1 MNEKLT
7 IEQTLD
13 KYGFIIHKV
22 QGTSMLPLLNE
33 DTDLV
38 RLVPV
43 KGKLKKYDLPLYRSP
58 QGTHYIL
65 HRILEVKKNYY
76 LICGDNNT
84 FYEKVP
90 FDRVVAVAEGFYKDG
105 KYVTCDDPEYLKYVE
120 KRCEGSVKNREV
132 YKKPIRIS
140 AEQRL
145 LLDMLRH
152 AVLDI
157 PYTSKPENINWK
169 LFFVLAQ
176 KQEIAAMLYPYV
188 KNTDCP
194 TELLI
199 RWKQVADMALRKEIL
214 FDAERKAIFAEFEKE
229 KIKHLPLK
237 GIIIKE
243 FYPHKG
249 MRQFADNDILFDGE
263 RRLDVQQIME
273 ARKYEVAFE
282 VAHDVYTRAPFYIY
296 EMHKTLFS
304 PNNPLQKGFS
314 DIWNRAVCD
323 AEGSYA
329 YHMTD
334 EDFYFYIVS
343 HFYKHYSTVGAGL
356 RYFADLFLM
365 RRKLIESHADF
376 DKIKKMLAK
385 AKLDK
390 FNDFAVDLT
399 EGLFAEEYQ
408 ELPPEKISYILES
421 GMYGTQ
427 ENYVTNHLKN
437 QSKIHY
443 IFYRL
448 RDRLFLPYKEMSVMY
463 PILKKLPFL
472 LPFCW
477 ILRACDKFFT
487 PRNFK
492 KTIRELKIVFHFNKN
507 LFDDD

>member
-120 KRCEGSVKNREV
+120 KRCEGSVKSREV

-229 KIKHLPLK
+229 KIKYLPLK

-249 MRQFADNDILFDGE
+249 MRQFTDNDILFDTY
-263 RRLDVQQIME
+263 RRNDLIAIMK
-273 ARKYEVAFE
+273 ARNYEFE
-282 VAHDVYTRAPFYIY
+282 SGATHDVFTKKPVY
-296 EMHKTLFS
+296 EFEFHKMLFVRD
-304 PNNPLQKGFS
+304 NPLYKHFS
-314 DIWNRAVCD
+314 DVWENATQ
-323 AEGSYA
+323 ESETSFA
-329 YHMTD
+329 YHMKH
-334 EDFYFYIVS
+334 EDFYCYTIA
-343 HFYKHYSTVGAGL
+343 HAYKHFSNGGIGARFL
-356 RYFADLFLM
+356 ADLFLM
-365 RRKLIESHADF
+365 HRAWKDSLDLDAIQKKLT
-376 DKIKKMLAK
+376 K
-385 AKLDK
+385 AKLID
-390 FNDFAVDLT
+390 FYNMAANCAVGVFGGNDVTVSDDMIAQF
-399 EGLFAEEYQ
+399 LFGGMFGSMERNIAKKVAEKGRLGY
-408 ELPPEKISYILES
+408 LRRR
-421 GMYGTQ
+421 
-427 ENYVTNHLKN
+427 
-437 QSKIHY
+437 
-443 IFYRL
+443 IFI
-448 RDRLFLPYKEMSVMY
+448 PYDQMRSIY
-463 PILKKLPFL
+463 PILYKLPIL

-477 ILRACDKFFT
+477 LAKVFGVLFT
-487 PRNFK
+487 KEKLAYFL
-492 KTIRELKIVFHFNKN
+492 TELKLLFRKNIV
-507 LFDDD
+507 DDD